1 MRVLE
6 LSDREEAAAF
16 CGKLFARWGAEV
28 IRVESPDRA
37 PPTEALDR
45 YLNGGKRRVALDY
58 RDAEQRET
66 LDRLAATCDVMIT
79 DASAHDVERF
89 DLMQL
94 GAASGH
100 IVRTSITPFGLSGP
114 YRDWQA
120 TASTLLALGGYTWL
134 HGDIGRTP
142 LTMPGNYPYY
152 QTGSYAYVAAL
163 SSQLRARA
171 NPDAGPTNIEV
182 SVLEALGSLHQ
193 FTFETFTYG
202 GRIRSRHGNRWENLH
217 PTTLLPCADGWW
229 SVNVLDQFWEPFA
242 MMIDRPD
249 VINDPR
255 FATNADRLLHA
266 DELDEIIIEAVRDW
280 PMKRVLKDGQETWRV
295 PVGYM
300 MSTQDALDDPHMN
313 ERGFWRSA
321 DDGPR
326 TAGSPFL
333 FIGEEPPAERA
344 PSAIGAHT
352 AEVLSELPDAPAGT
366 STAAAPA
373 AALTSGAM
381 RPLEGVRVVDLTR
394 IWSGP
399 LGARMLGDLGAEVV
413 KIEAHT
419 NRGPAVVP
427 GVRAGLF
434 PDGDPGE
441 RPWNRSGMINE
452 RNRNKQSVA
461 LDLKSERGRELFLQL
476 VAEADIVIE
485 NFSARAMPSLGLGY
499 EQLRTVNDG
508 IIYVAMPAFGLT
520 GPYRDYVGL
529 GPSIEP
535 LIGLTALMGYS
546 EDEPRVT
553 AKALTDAIS
562 GVVAAS
568 AAVTALDRREQTG
581 QGAFI
586 DLSQHEAGVT
596 MLGEYFIDR
605 QVSGVE
611 PPREGNWH
619 PEATP
624 HGVFR
629 CAGDDDWIALSVGSE
644 AQWLALAESAGAAW
658 PSDAR
663 FATAEARREHRA
675 ALNETIERWTATRDK
690 FELMRTLQAAGIA
703 AGVVHTAPEVLA
715 DPHLDDRGYWVHLDD
730 VDAGRQRYDGSPL
743 IFNGERGYDGW
754 APAPTLGGQ
763 NESVLR
769 DLLGVDAD
777 DFAALHEQG
786 VIADRPPG

>member
-28 IRVESPDRA
+28 IRVEALDRE
-37 PPTEALDR
+37 PPPAALDR

-58 RDAEQRET
+58 RDAEQRVT

-79 DASAHDVERF
+79 DASAHHVERF

-94 GAASGH
+94 GAASGN

-163 SSQLRARA
+163 SLQLRARA

-193 FTFETFTYG
+193 FTFETYTYG

-249 VINDPR
+249 VIDDPR
-255 FATNADRLLHA
+255 FATNPDRLLHA

-280 PMKRVLKDGQETWRV
+280 PMKRVLKEGQETWRV

-300 MSTQDALDDPHMN
+300 MSMQDAVDDPHMN
-313 ERGFWRSA
+313 ERGFWRHA
-321 DDGPR
+321 GDDGPLS
-326 TAGSPFL
+326 AGSPFL
-333 FIGEEPPAERA
+333 FVGDKPPPEHA
-344 PSAIGAHT
+344 PSAVGADT
-352 AEVLSELPDAPAGT
+352 AEVLGALADASAIT
-366 STAAAPA
+366 STTAAP
-373 AALTSGAM
+373 TSDAT
-381 RPLEGVRVVDLTR
+381 RPLAGVRIVDLTR

-399 LGARMLGDLGAEVV
+399 LATRILGDLGAEVV

-419 NRGPAVVP
+419 NRGAAVVP
-427 GVRAGLF
+427 GVRPGLF

-441 RPWNRSGMINE
+441 RPWNRQGLFNKL
-452 RNRNKQSVA
+452 NRNKQSVA
-461 LDLKSERGRELFLQL
+461 LDLKSDRGRELFLQL
-476 VAEADIVIE
+476 IAEADIVIE

-499 EQLRTVNDG
+499 EQLRAVNDE

-562 GVVAAS
+562 GVVAAT

-581 QGAFI
+581 QGGFI

-629 CAGDDDWIALSVGSE
+629 CAGDDDWIALSVRDE
-644 AQWLALAESAGAAW
+644 AQWLALADSAGAAW
-658 PSDAR
+658 ASDDR
-663 FATAEARREHRA
+663 FATAEERRENRA
-675 ALNETIERWTATRDK
+675 ALNEEIEGWTVTRDK
-690 FELMRTLQAAGIA
+690 FELMRALQSAGIA

-715 DPHLDDRGYWVHLDD
+715 DPHLADRGYWVQLDEI
-730 VDAGRQRYDGSPL
+730 DAGRQRYDGSPL
-743 IFNGERGYDGW
+743 IFNGERGYDVW
-754 APAPTLGGQ
+754 TPAPILGRQ

-777 DFAALHEQG
+777 DFAALFEQG